1 MATRASKKKEMKSLS
16 EGGVFDLKSLDLGD
30 EFVTAQDYTYAD
42 VKDWVPTGIPEVD
55 SALTGGLPMG
65 RIIELYSPNNVGKTT
80 LAIQINRQANSIGI
94 PVFWFD
100 VEGTNNRSHLEEMG
114 VDMSM
119 TSMYQPKDTDTTAT
133 AIENIAD
140 QMEKVMTRVHEAGI
154 EAIFIWDSVG
164 ASMSKKTITGDYDDQ
179 QPGREAKAMT
189 RALSKLTPLAS
200 STNNMIILI
209 NQIRDKMGAV
219 MFGPQTDTPGG
230 KALKHFA
237 TFRISLAKTKS
248 NKLGGEEFG
257 HQVKLKL
264 EKSKLGQPRVT
275 ADGVILFG
283 KYGFNETVNIL
294 ASGAKNNLIKSP
306 SNNKGKRYVLPD
318 PDTGEVIEIFER
330 ELPELIE
337 SGEIHKYDKAL
348 ANLENQLVQIYFPG
362 GYPALEN
369 QNYSISKSAI
379 LSDIV
384 APESIS
390 EDDEV
395 VSSDEDIKEEKV
407 EEE

>member
-1 MATRASKKKEMKSLS
+1 MATRASKKKEMKSMA
-16 EGGVFDLKSLDLGD
+16 EGGVFDLKALDLGD
-30 EFVTAQDYTYAD
+30 EFVTAQDYTHAD

-65 RIIELYSPNNVGKTT
+65 RVIELYSPNNVGKTT

-114 VDMSM
+114 VNMEM
-119 TSMYQPKDTDTTAT
+119 TSMYQPKDTDTTST

-140 QMEKVMTRVHEAGI
+140 QMEKVMTRINEAGI

-164 ASMSKKTITGDYDDQ
+164 ASMSKKTILGEYDDQ

-189 RALSKLTPLAS
+189 RALAKLTPLAA
-200 STNNMIILI
+200 STNNMIVLI

-219 MFGPQTDTPGG
+219 AFGPQTDTPGG
-230 KALKHFA
+230 KALKHYA

-248 NKLGGEEFG
+248 NKLGGNEFG

-275 ADGVILFG
+275 AEGVILFG
-283 KYGFNETVNIL
+283 KYGFNEAVNLL
-294 ASGAKNNLIKSP
+294 ASAAKNNIIKSSKSGAKKYSIPNI
-306 SNNKGKRYVLPD
+306 
-318 PDTGEVIEIFER
+318 DTGEVVDLYER
-330 ELPELIE
+330 DLPELIE
-337 SGEIHKYDKAL
+337 SGDIHNYDKSL
-348 ANLENQLVQIYFPG
+348 AYIENQLVQMYFPG

-369 QNYSISKSAI
+369 QNYKISNSPILASIVPPDKGST
-379 LSDIV
+379 
-384 APESIS
+384 
-390 EDDEV
+390 
-395 VSSDEDIKEEKV
+395 VSTDTDGTTNDV
-407 EEE
+407 EEEIEEE

>member
-1 MATRASKKKEMKSLS
+1 MATRASKKKDMKSMAD
-16 EGGVFDLKSLDLGD
+16 GGVFDLKSLDLGD
-30 EFVTAQDYTYAD
+30 EFVTAQDYTHAD

-65 RIIELYSPNNVGKTT
+65 RVIELYSPNNVGKTT

-114 VDMSM
+114 VNMNM
-119 TSMYQPKDTDTTAT
+119 TSMYQPKDTDTTST

-189 RALSKLTPLAS
+189 RALSKLTPLAGA
-200 STNNMIILI
+200 TNNMIILI

-219 MFGPQTDTPGG
+219 AFGPQTDTPGG

-275 ADGVILFG
+275 AEGVILFG
-283 KYGFNETVNIL
+283 KYGFNEAVNLL
-294 ASGAKNNLIKSP
+294 ASAAKNNIIKSP
-306 SNNKGKRYVLPD
+306 KGGAKRYSLPD
-318 PDTGEVIEIFER
+318 PDTGEVVDVYER
-330 ELPELIE
+330 DLPELIE
-337 SGEIHKYDKAL
+337 SGDIHKYDKAL
-348 ANLENQLVQIYFPG
+348 AYIENELVQMYFPG

-369 QNYSISKSAI
+369 KNYSISNSPI
-379 LSDIV
+379 LSSIV
-384 APESIS
+384 SPNEQGDTV
-390 EDDEV
+390 EDNTIADVEQ
-395 VSSDEDIKEEKV
+395 KEEI